1 MKLNSLRD
9 VLAECVRDLYSAE
22 TQLTKALPRMAKA
35 TKSPELKAAFTEH
48 LEVTRGQAARLEQ
61 ICEQMGI
68 KAKGKTCAAMKG
80 LIEEGAEVISEDGTP
95 AAKDAAMIVAAQKIE
110 HYEIAGYGSCHTFAV
125 VLGETEIAELLKQTL
140 AEEVEADKK
149 LTMIAESTVNDE
161 ASQEEDSDEGHDD
174 DDGEDE
180 EGGDEDE
187 ADAEEEAPTR
197 GAKSAPAKATAPKSG
212 KR

>member
-80 LIEEGAEVISEDGTP
+80 LIEEGAEVIGEDGTP

-110 HYEIAGYGSCHTFAV
+110 HYEISGYGSCRTFATI
-125 VLGETEIAELLKQTL
+125 LGEEEIAGLLSQTL
-140 AEEVEADKK
+140 E
-149 LTMIAESTVNDE
+149 
-161 ASQEEDSDEGHDD
+161 
-174 DDGEDE
+174 E
-180 EGGDEDE
+180 EGAAAMHRPADPERARVGVRERALG
-187 ADAEEEAPTR
+187 ADADRRIDRQHLRHLRRPDVR
-197 GAKSAPAKATAPKSG
+197 RVQQRPADARTNRSRCCG
-212 KR
+212 RRSS

>member
-22 TQLTKALPRMAKA
+22 SQLTKALPRMAKA

-48 LEVTRGQAARLEQ
+48 LEVTRAQAGRLEQ

-80 LIEEGAEVISEDGTP
+80 LIDEGAEVIAEDGTP

-110 HYEIAGYGSCHTFAV
+110 HYEIAGYGSCHTFAM
-125 VLGETEIAELLKQTL
+125 VLGETEIAELLKLTL

-149 LTMIAESTVNDE
+149 LTMIAEATVNDE

-180 EGGDEDE
+180 GGEEDE
-187 ADAEEEAPTR
+187 ADEEEVPAVV
-197 GAKSAPAKATAPKSG
+197 AKKPAAKPAAKSG

>member
-22 TQLTKALPRMAKA
+22 NQLTKALPRMAKA

-48 LEVTRGQAARLEQ
+48 LEVTRAQAGRLEQ

-80 LIEEGAEVISEDGTP
+80 LIEEGAEVIAEDGTP

-110 HYEIAGYGSCHTFAV
+110 HYEIAGYGSCHTFAM
-125 VLGETEIAELLKQTL
+125 VLGETEIAELLKLTL
-140 AEEVEADKK
+140 VEEIEADKK
-149 LTMIAESTVNDE
+149 LTMIAEATVNDE

-180 EGGDEDE
+180 GGEEDEADEDE
-187 ADAEEEAPTR
+187 APPAVV
-197 GAKSAPAKATAPKSG
+197 AKKPAAKAASKTG